1 MANAAHSGTR
11 PNSPGALI
19 SFEGLDGVGKTTQI
33 SLLEQALDKAG
44 YETLRVREPGATALG
59 EAVRTILLD
68 KQGLDIAPTAE
79 LLLFE
84 AARAQ
89 LVERVILPALARGR
103 VVVCDRFFD
112 STLAYQ
118 GFGRELG
125 APLARSAN
133 RMACAGLAPDRTL
146 VLDMNPEAAHVRACA
161 QGADRME
168 REPDAFHERVRAG
181 FLQIAQDEP
190 ARVRVV
196 DASGSTQEV
205 WGRVRA
211 ELADLFDLPQSVPA
225 SQGILAGGTR

>member
-1 MANAAHSGTR
+1 MANAVHPGKR
-11 PNSPGALI
+11 PNGPGALV

-33 SLLEQALDKAG
+33 AFLERALEQAG
-44 YETLRVREPGATALG
+44 REILRVREPGATALG
-59 EAVRTILLD
+59 ETVRTVLLD
-68 KQGLDIAPTAE
+68 KQGLDITPTAE

-89 LVERVILPALARGR
+89 LVERAILPALARGC

-125 APLARSAN
+125 AAFAKSAN
-133 RMACAGLAPDRTL
+133 EIACGGLVPDRTL
-146 VLDMNPEAAHVRACA
+146 VLDMDPKEAHARACA

-168 REPDAFHERVRAG
+168 REPGAFHERVREG
-181 FLQIAQDEP
+181 FLSIARDDP

-196 DASGSTQEV
+196 DASGSAQEV
-205 WGRVRA
+205 WERVRA
-211 ELADLFDLPQSVPA
+211 ELADLFDLPEDAPGAQAATV
-225 SQGILAGGTR
+225 GGR